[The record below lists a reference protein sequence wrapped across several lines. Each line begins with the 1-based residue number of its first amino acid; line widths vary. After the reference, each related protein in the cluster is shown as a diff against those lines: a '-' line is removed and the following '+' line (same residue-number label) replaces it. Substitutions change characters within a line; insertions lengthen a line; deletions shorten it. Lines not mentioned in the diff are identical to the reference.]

1 MNGMDNQNK
10 AGERLSRERRVISPL
25 RVEKLYVCATDQK
38 VRSALESLR
47 NNLPLTDVQ
56 FLNNPAQMAQKSSE
70 GFSVL
75 MVDDVGAQFLDAASF
90 RKNNPLGRIILLS
103 KNIFIGGAP
112 PSEAELNYAY
122 TSKADHVFFTG
133 YERYDIGAVLFA
145 AARCA
150 KDKMNIEMGVRAKRF
165 IYLVVDDEPRW
176 HSEFLP
182 VLYRII
188 GQRAAVLTA
197 RTYEEANG
205 VVMQHADDIVCLISD
220 IFIPRGD
227 NQGPH
232 GKNLV
237 ETVKRN
243 YPRIPIIVA
252 SKAGQAEELRQIA
265 FIMMKGDEGALAELE
280 RYLKDFTGLGDFL
293 FYDGGKSIGRAS
305 TLFELRDQI
314 GKMPATV
321 LENYA
326 EKDYFSTWA
335 YMHAYRRA
343 GDMLRPRHDKG
354 EMLRQMLIS
363 VFDAEVEN
371 VRKEPLR
378 LIDEKGVVVA
388 EVMSLKSLV
397 ESLKTLDV
405 EMLEFYSEK
414 DGFSTW
420 LMRKGYSELAD
431 ELRPVCGK
439 GEELRAKLI
448 GIVGKWMAD
457 DPAEQR

>member
-1 MNGMDNQNK
+1 MNAPDNQNK
-10 AGERLSRERRVISPL
+10 IGDRLSRERRVISPL

-38 VRSALESLR
+38 VRSALDTLR

-56 FLNNPAQMAQKSSE
+56 FLNNPAQMAQKSSDRL
-70 GFSVL
+70 SIL
-75 MVDDVGAQFLDAASF
+75 MVDDVGAQFLDAAAF
-90 RKNNPLGRIILLS
+90 RKNNRLGRIILLT

-112 PSEAELNYAY
+112 PSEAEINYAY

-133 YERYDIGAVLFA
+133 YERFDIGAVLLA

-150 KDKMNIEMGVRAKRF
+150 RDKINIEMGVRAKRF

-188 GQRAAVLTA
+188 GQRAAVLIA
-197 RTYEEANG
+197 RTYEQANQ
-205 VVMQHADDIVCLISD
+205 VVQQHFDDIVCLISD
-220 IFIPRGD
+220 IFIPRGE
-227 NQGPH
+227 NIGPN
-232 GKNLV
+232 GKTLV
-237 ETVKRN
+237 ESVKRN
-243 YPRIPIIVA
+243 YQRIPIIVA
-252 SKAGQAEELRQIA
+252 SKAAQAEELRKIA
-265 FIMMKGDEGALAELE
+265 FLMKKGDEGALAELE
-280 RYLKDFTGLGDFL
+280 RYVRDFTGLGDFL
-293 FYDGGKSIGRAS
+293 FYEENDLIGRAS
-305 TLFELRDQI
+305 TLQELRDLI
-314 GKMPATV
+314 AKIPVPV
-321 LENYA
+321 LEIYA

-354 EMLRQMLIS
+354 ETLREILIS
-363 VFDAEVEN
+363 VFEAEVEN

-378 LIDEKGVVVA
+378 LIDERGIAVA
-388 EVMSLKSLV
+388 EVMSLNGLV

-405 EMLEFYSEK
+405 EMLEFYSQK

-431 ELRPVCGK
+431 ELRPVYGK

-448 GIVGKWMAD
+448 GIVGKWMTN
-457 DPAEQR
+457 DPAEPQ